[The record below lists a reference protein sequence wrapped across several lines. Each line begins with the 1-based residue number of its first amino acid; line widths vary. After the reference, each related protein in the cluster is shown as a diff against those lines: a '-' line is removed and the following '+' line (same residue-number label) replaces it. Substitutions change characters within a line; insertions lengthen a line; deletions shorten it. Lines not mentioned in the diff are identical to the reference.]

1 MAGSPAPS
9 QVPHKSALPST
20 PGSAH
25 LSSVPASVSPRASSI
40 WLQLLL
46 VGGLATIALTVIPSY
61 RAATSNQRLAER
73 ALRDYG
79 GFAAWSYREHLLVS
93 LRDAADAVLGAV
105 NHGDGVHL
113 SPRIPDAQELGHFFP
128 WDSSCACHRPR
139 SGPMP
144 RAFYGFTLGSD
155 TVAVGVNYAVRDGWL
170 ADPPAD
176 ATVRQADATTEAD
189 RAWLNDRLTRE
200 ARKGVPVPWGYSW
213 VVEPFEGK
221 MRVMATRL
229 MPTQWGDTVVYAAEY
244 SSAGVDSLLAAVL
257 KDGDLLPASLV
268 RGRANVEAIDLEVSD
283 RHGRAIFAS
292 RRDVSWDSRSRN
304 MLPEAFARMHVAAQI
319 RPSVAGALLIGG
331 TPASRIP
338 LLLGLLAL
346 ALGLTVLAALQLRRE
361 ARFAAERSDFVA
373 NVSHELRTPLAQVR
387 LVLDTIRLGRD
398 SDPAVRASALDLADR
413 EVLRLQHL
421 VEGLLRFARGSRR
434 DETPLVAT
442 DAAAEARQVA
452 REFAPLAAPR
462 AITIQVTGVETFPAM
477 LKRGALRQV
486 LLNLLDNAV
495 KYGRDGAPVVIDVSR
510 EAGGGL
516 RLAVIDSGPGVPP
529 AERERIWHPYERG
542 REAGARAAGGSGI
555 GLTVVREIA
564 REHGGRAWVEDAPGG
579 GAAFV
584 VTIPG
589 GAM

>member
-1 MAGSPAPS
+1 M
-9 QVPHKSALPST
+9 
-20 PGSAH
+20 
-25 LSSVPASVSPRASSI
+25 
-40 WLQLLL
+40 
-46 VGGLATIALTVIPSY
+46 GGLATVALTVIPSY
-61 RAATSNQRLAER
+61 RAATSNQRLADR

-105 NHGDGVHL
+105 NHGDGLHV
-113 SPRIPDAQELGHFFP
+113 SPRVPDAQEMGHYFP
-128 WDSSCACHRPR
+128 WDSACACHRPR

-155 TVAVGVNYAVRDGWL
+155 TLAVGVNHAVRAGWL
-170 ADPPAD
+170 ADPPPD
-176 ATVRQADATTEAD
+176 APREPRPAPAVDG
-189 RAWLNDRLTRE
+189 AWLNDRLTRE
-200 ARKGVPVPWGYSW
+200 ARKGVPSPWGYSW
-213 VVEPFEGK
+213 VVEEHRGTV
-221 MRVMATRL
+221 RVLATRL

-257 KDGDLLPASLV
+257 KDGDLLPSSLV
-268 RGRANVEAIDLEVSD
+268 KGMANVDAIDLEVSD
-283 RHGRAIFAS
+283 RHGRPLFTS
-292 RRDVSWDSRSRN
+292 RRDVSWDRRSRN
-304 MLPEAFARMHVAAQI
+304 MLPEAFAEMHVAAQI

-361 ARFAAERSDFVA
+361 ARFATERSDFVA

-387 LVLDTIRLGRD
+387 LVLDTLRLGRD
-398 SDPAVRASALDLADR
+398 TDPAVRASALDLADR

-421 VEGLLRFARGSRR
+421 VEGLLRFARGARR
-434 DETPLVAT
+434 DETPRVAT

-462 AITIQVTGVETFPAM
+462 SITIQVTGVESFPAT
-477 LKRGALRQV
+477 LRRGALRQV

-495 KYGRDGAPVVIDVSR
+495 KYGRDGAPVVIDVAR
-510 EAGGGL
+510 DAGGGL
-516 RLAVIDSGPGVPP
+516 RLSVTDAGPGVPA
-529 AERERIWHPYERG
+529 AERERIWRPYARG
-542 REAGARAAGGSGI
+542 REATARAAGGSGI

-564 REHGGRAWVEDAPGG
+564 RDHGGEAWVEDAPGG
-579 GAAFV
+579 GAAFI

-589 GAM
+589 GAV